1 MTKTEAMT
9 KMKEKGADDALNLR
23 GRASTMDGTAI
34 IAEESKVPIS
44 TRRRITAHVL
54 PVRRLRTRGR
64 CGRLYSRTTP
74 RIIRA
79 GRQRFALCGGCA
91 TRKTLQRLKHG

>member
-34 IAEESKVPIS
+34 IAEESKVPDFDAQKDYS
-44 TRRRITAHVL
+44 AWVNTCTYSKPAH
-54 PVRRLRTRGR
+54 
-64 CGRLYSRTTP
+64 
-74 RIIRA
+74 
-79 GRQRFALCGGCA
+79 
-91 TRKTLQRLKHG
+91 